1 MASAAHFQHLVRLE
15 GVDRRLDFRSEVR
28 ASSCDY
34 TLALWGALWY
44 EAAHSDAVY
53 APDGAPHAAAS
64 RLVVVVRLVDHSG
77 DSSLLHRNANQ
88 HRYVIQQTCNFIT
101 CLKPFFHKY
110 FCEGLYLYIQLS
122 LNAYFIDSTG
132 LTI

>member
-15 GVDRRLDFRSEVR
+15 GVDRGLDFGSEVR
-28 ASSCDY
+28 ASSCDN
-34 TLALWGALWY
+34 TLALWGALRY

-77 DSSLLHRNANQ
+77 DSSLLHRNADQ
-88 HRYVIQQTCNFIT
+88 HRNVIQQTCNFII
-101 CLKPFFHKY
+101 CLKPFFHRY
-110 FCEGLYLYIQLS
+110 FCEGLYFYIQ
-122 LNAYFIDSTG
+122 
-132 LTI
+132 

>member
-1 MASAAHFQHLVRLE
+1 MNQVVSNRNIRYLVASAAHFQHLVRLE
-15 GVDRRLDFRSEVR
+15 SVDCGLDFGSQVG

-53 APDGAPHAAAS
+53 SPDGAPHAAAS

-77 DSSLLHRNANQ
+77 DSSLLHCYADQ
-88 HRYVIQQTCNFIT
+88 HRYMIQQTCNNYIFIT
-101 CLKPFFHKY
+101 LIATSIFV
-110 FCEGLYLYIQLS
+110 YLYIL
-122 LNAYFIDSTG
+122 
-132 LTI
+132 